1 MDPKNLRN
9 LFESGNVDSKI
20 SLHLNFNIKMQVLG
34 KMGMMMLFTGKT
46 LVELYWNTL
55 DITIMAAATC

>member
-46 LVELYWNTL
+46 LVELY
-55 DITIMAAATC
+55 